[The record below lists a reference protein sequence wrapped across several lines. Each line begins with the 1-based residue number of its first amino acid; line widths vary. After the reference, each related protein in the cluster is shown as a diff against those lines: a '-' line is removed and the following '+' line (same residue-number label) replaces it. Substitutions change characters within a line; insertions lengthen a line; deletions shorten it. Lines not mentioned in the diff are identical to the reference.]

1 MSLCSLTVFGIH
13 SWPSKTQL
21 QTRLQGK
28 LEVVGVRG
36 GVYLKWSQKNEGQ
49 KESRE
54 RSQNDVQVSDLGSEE
69 IVMLL
74 K

>member
-1 MSLCSLTVFGIH
+1 M
-13 SWPSKTQL
+13 K
-21 QTRLQGK
+21 
-28 LEVVGVRG
+28 
-36 GVYLKWSQKNEGQ
+36 EGQ

-54 RSQNDVQVSDLGSEE
+54 RSQNDVQVSDLGIEE

>member
-1 MSLCSLTVFGIH
+1 M
-13 SWPSKTQL
+13 
-21 QTRLQGK
+21 
-28 LEVVGVRG
+28 
-36 GVYLKWSQKNEGQ
+36 NEGQ

-54 RSQNDVQVSDLGSEE
+54 RSQNDVQVSDLGIEE

>member
-1 MSLCSLTVFGIH
+1 M
-13 SWPSKTQL
+13 
-21 QTRLQGK
+21 
-28 LEVVGVRG
+28 EVVGVRG

-54 RSQNDVQVSDLGSEE
+54 RSQNDVQVSDLGIEE